1 MIPDNETVIYSLF
14 VLHKESG
21 IAVFIQ
27 NFTPFPTNMDMDIIG
42 GFLIAILNFA
52 QEVAQQSIEL
62 IQLSQLKISYTI
74 TSKFVFILF
83 SDFTLDQIWIKKKLN
98 TIQETFYQKYEESI
112 NNFYGNINLFK
123 NFAPDVESIL
133 NKETQSISYMKS
145 SEDVIQ
151 NLFQASQERWQNIQ
165 KLISEKANACEDV
178 SVTECFSSVLQD
190 VEQHLLK
197 SKDNKNDEEEPQ

>member
-1 MIPDNETVIYSLF
+1 M
-14 VLHKESG
+14 
-21 IAVFIQ
+21 
-27 NFTPFPTNMDMDIIG
+27 
-42 GFLIAILNFA
+42 
-52 QEVAQQSIEL
+52 
-62 IQLSQLKISYTI
+62 
-74 TSKFVFILF
+74 FILF

-112 NNFYGNINLFK
+112 NNFYGNIDLFK

>member
-62 IQLSQLKISYTI
+62 IQLFPT
-74 TSKFVFILF
+74 
-83 SDFTLDQIWIKKKLN
+83 
-98 TIQETFYQKYEESI
+98 
-112 NNFYGNINLFK
+112 
-123 NFAPDVESIL
+123 
-133 NKETQSISYMKS
+133 
-145 SEDVIQ
+145 
-151 NLFQASQERWQNIQ
+151 
-165 KLISEKANACEDV
+165 
-178 SVTECFSSVLQD
+178 
-190 VEQHLLK
+190 
-197 SKDNKNDEEEPQ
+197 